1 MDIYIMSKI
10 KRLMA
15 LVCTVAILGAAVGCE
30 ESNNRSIGAERGK
43 LPFTF
48 AHSGQDL
55 EETYILNTSSRR
67 IHLPSCLYAE
77 KTAEKNRLPI
87 SDVTQALRE
96 GYTYCSRCLPTDTDT
111 ENEENRNAES

>member
-1 MDIYIMSKI
+1 MSKI

-15 LVCTVAILGAAVGCE
+15 LACTVAILGATVGCE
-30 ESNNRSIGAERGK
+30 EQNDPIAGGWRGENE
-43 LPFTF
+43 FSF
-48 AHSGQDL
+48 VHSGQDL

-77 KTAEKNRLPI
+77 KTAEKNRLPM

-111 ENEENRNAES
+111 ENEEKRNAES